1 MLCFDFSGGFA
12 SCPGDKLM
20 AAQTE
25 ILETPRLDSESES
38 DFRKRFKLMTEL
50 GPEIVHGCE
59 SGRAGLD
66 YAAGQAV

>member
-1 MLCFDFSGGFA
+1 
-12 SCPGDKLM
+12 M

-50 GPEIVHGCE
+50 VLR
-59 SGRAGLD
+59 SYMR
-66 YAAGQAV
+66 